1 MKPELDDSGCR
12 RLWAAVL
19 WQAIKDA
26 DYSEGRGAAYN
37 WIFSNRS
44 DVGSMRWI
52 CDMLDL
58 DYDKLQTLSM
68 SRAGRSKILGR
79 EDGSSRP
86 RYMPRQRPPAI
97 KPPSPVDPLS
107 QQVELL

>member
-1 MKPELDDSGCR
+1 MKVELDDSGVR

-26 DYSEGRGAAYN
+26 DYAEGRGAAYN
-37 WIFSNRS
+37 WIFSKRS

-58 DYDKLQTLSM
+58 DFDKLQTMSM

-79 EDGSSRP
+79 TDGAARP
-86 RYMPRQRPPAI
+86 RYMPRQQPVPPN
-97 KPPSPVDPLS
+97 SPQGD
-107 QQVELL
+107 LL

>member
-1 MKPELDDSGCR
+1 MKPELDDSGVR

-26 DYSEGRGAAYN
+26 DYAEGRGSAFN
-37 WIFSNRS
+37 WIFSKRT

-58 DYDKLQTLSM
+58 DFDKLQTMSM

-79 EDGSSRP
+79 QDGSTRP
-86 RYMPRQRPPAI
+86 RYMPRQQ
-97 KPPSPVDPLS
+97 PVPQNQADPFNP
-107 QQVELL
+107 QGELL